1 MRRSC
6 QSIESRFSMMS
17 FIQNKVNNLVKP
29 YPSINSWLFTQI
41 HTVVYHVCIKSY
53 AHTLFLGV
61 QKYRCK
67 YNDFKT
73 FDDDNKSRTVGFH
86 SLTSVAILPAVQ
98 LCVCRFCLYVG
109 LCMTSVELSH
119 VLYLSDPMVT
129 CQNAPRTCTLT
140 GYSTWPPSLLSCSRT
155 LCAPGVAGISL

>member
-1 MRRSC
+1 M
-6 QSIESRFSMMS
+6 
-17 FIQNKVNNLVKP
+17 
-29 YPSINSWLFTQI
+29 
-41 HTVVYHVCIKSY
+41 
-53 AHTLFLGV
+53 HTLFWGV

-109 LCMTSVELSH
+109 LCMTSVAILPAVQLCVCRFCLYVGLCITSVAILPAVQLCVCRFCLYVGLCMTSVELSH

-140 GYSTWPPSLLSCSRT
+140 GYST
-155 LCAPGVAGISL
+155 

>member
-1 MRRSC
+1 M
-6 QSIESRFSMMS
+6 
-17 FIQNKVNNLVKP
+17 
-29 YPSINSWLFTQI
+29 
-41 HTVVYHVCIKSY
+41 VYHVCIKSY

-109 LCMTSVELSH
+109 LCITSVAILPAVQLCVCRFCLYVGLCMTSVVLSH

-129 CQNAPRTCTLT
+129 CQNAPQTCTLT
-140 GYSTWPPSLLSCSRT
+140 GYST
-155 LCAPGVAGISL
+155 